1 MTSTQQVEDKINQI
15 VENAARVF
23 KHESAENY
31 RELQH
36 EVMTLEGFA
45 REAFQGKLED
55 MYWPIL
61 AKLEDGQGLTA
72 AEHSVLELLMVG
84 EAKYYIRYENDV
96 ENWRR
101 EAQRLVEALKKQ
113 QANGVTIR
121 RALVLEKQLVIEWV
135 RKHFSPGWGNECD
148 VAFSRQPVSCFIA
161 VEEEQLLGFA
171 CYDATCLNFFG
182 PTGVLE
188 SCRGRGVGKALLL
201 ACLHAMKW
209 QGYAYAIIGWVGP
222 AEFYHKIVGAV
233 EIEGSSPGI
242 YAGLLKGTI
251 SD

>member
-1 MTSTQQVEDKINQI
+1 MTSIQQVEDKINQI

-36 EVMTLEGFA
+36 EVMALEGFA

-72 AEHSVLELLMVG
+72 AEYSVLELLMVG

-101 EAQRLVEALKKQ
+101 EAQRLAEALKKQ
-113 QANGVTIR
+113 QANGVNEIDSLMRLRALCREALRVLPDLAYYFRERERVQQFEDATRDAIDVETR
-121 RALVLEKQLVIEWV
+121 RALANLIK
-135 RKHFSPGWGNECD
+135 D
-148 VAFSRQPVSCFIA
+148 MM
-161 VEEEQLLGFA
+161 
-171 CYDATCLNFFG
+171 D
-182 PTGVLE
+182 
-188 SCRGRGVGKALLL
+188 
-201 ACLHAMKW
+201 
-209 QGYAYAIIGWVGP
+209 
-222 AEFYHKIVGAV
+222 
-233 EIEGSSPGI
+233 
-242 YAGLLKGTI
+242 
-251 SD
+251 SDEM